1 LNYDFI
7 LKLSARFE
15 HKFIHLDSILDI
27 LKIMRYQILH
37 KNGDDMLETGTR
49 IKMTKGYKGVKGVVI
64 EKTDSQFEFYIV
76 RLDNGIS
83 IIVGPSAFTT
93 QRD

>member
-1 LNYDFI
+1 
-7 LKLSARFE
+7 
-15 HKFIHLDSILDI
+15 
-27 LKIMRYQILH
+27 
-37 KNGDDMLETGTR
+37 MLETGTR

-76 RLDNGIS
+76 RLDNGIN